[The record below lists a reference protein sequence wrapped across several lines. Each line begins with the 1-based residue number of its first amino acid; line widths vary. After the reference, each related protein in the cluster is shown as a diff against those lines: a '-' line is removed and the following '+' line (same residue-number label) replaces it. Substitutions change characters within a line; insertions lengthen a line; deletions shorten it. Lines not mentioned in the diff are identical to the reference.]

1 MSEHAVVIDAGST
14 GSRVLAF
21 SFHRGALDRQ
31 LHLVA
36 VSLNFFF
43 FVTHVPAN
51 EVRVFFPQQTVFRD
65 KVIETILSKVKCKR

>member
-1 MSEHAVVIDAGST
+1 MSEHAIVIDAGST

-43 FVTHVPAN
+43 SSSPMFRQMKL
-51 EVRVFFPQQTVFRD
+51 ECFFPQQTFFRD
-65 KVIETILSKVKCKR
+65 KVIETILSKVK